1 MEDKKISALIMKEL
15 VILRHAKSNRNY
27 LVEDS
32 NRPLSPEGIDRIKRV
47 SLHKSSYFENTDI
60 ILSSPAIRALHTAM
74 IVINT
79 LEVSLDKLSIDK
91 HLYTFLGDDVID
103 YVYALNDQWQKV
115 VIVGHNPAFTET
127 INHFSNERINHL
139 RTAGLA
145 QITFDA
151 KHWSDVGLGDVAFG
165 QKNNSF

>member
-1 MEDKKISALIMKEL
+1 MKEL

-91 HLYTFLGDDVID
+91 HLYTFSGDDVID

-151 KHWSDVGLGDVAFG
+151 KHWSDIGLGDVAFG

>member
-1 MEDKKISALIMKEL
+1 MKEL

-91 HLYTFLGDDVID
+91 HLYTFSGHDVID

-145 QITFDA
+145 QITFDV
-151 KHWSDVGLGDVAFG
+151 KHWSDVGLGEVAFG
-165 QKNNSF
+165 QKKNNSF

>member
-1 MEDKKISALIMKEL
+1 VEDKKISALIMKEL

>member
-1 MEDKKISALIMKEL
+1 MKEL

-74 IVINT
+74 IVTNT

-91 HLYTFLGDDVID
+91 HLYTFSGDEVID
-103 YVYALNDQWQKV
+103 YVYSLNDQWQKV
-115 VIVGHNPAFTET
+115 VIVGHYTDLLYYHIKP
-127 INHFSNERINHL
+127 HYL
-139 RTAGLA
+139 
-145 QITFDA
+145 
-151 KHWSDVGLGDVAFG
+151 
-165 QKNNSF
+165 

>member
-1 MEDKKISALIMKEL
+1 MKEL

-91 HLYTFLGDDVID
+91 HLYTFSGLDVID

-151 KHWSDVGLGDVAFG
+151 KHWTDVGLGEVAFG

>member
-1 MEDKKISALIMKEL
+1 MKEL

-27 LVEDS
+27 FVEDS